1 MLEVLHPGFYVSVQD
16 LGRKGVGS
24 LGVPCSGAIDS
35 YSAKL
40 ANLILH
46 NDENDAV
53 LEITFGGCKLLF
65 KERTAIAITGADFSA
80 KINGRAIGLN
90 AAIFINEG
98 DILSFGNRRF
108 GCRTYLALKGGFLT
122 PKMLGSRS
130 YYKGITSDFLIQ
142 KGQELPYDP
151 CLQNQSGYHASIK
164 VDFHHF
170 INQQLLCLK
179 GPEFDWLSDKQ
190 KRQILTFTFTLS
202 KDSDRMGIRLNE
214 PIKNDLPSMLTSA
227 VLPGTVQLTPSG
239 KLIILMQDAQVTG
252 GYPRVLQLMEK
263 GIARLGQKVVGDRVE
278 FEMQER

>member
-24 LGVPCSGAIDS
+24 LGVPCSGAMDA

-65 KERTAIAITGADFSA
+65 KERTTIAITGADFSA
-80 KINGRAIGLN
+80 KINGRAIGQN

-108 GCRTYLALKGGFLT
+108 GCRTYLAVEGGFLT
-122 PKMLGSRS
+122 SKVLGSRS
-130 YYKGITSDFLIQ
+130 FYKGITSDFLIR
-142 KGQELPYDP
+142 KGQELPYTP
-151 CLQNQSGYHASIK
+151 YSPSRRASHTSIK
-164 VDFHHF
+164 INVHHF
-170 INQQLLCLK
+170 TNQQLLCLK

-190 KRQILTFTFTLS
+190 QKQILTSTFTLS
-202 KDSDRMGIRLNE
+202 KDSNQMGIRLNE
-214 PIKNDLPSMLTSA
+214 PIQNDLPTMLTSA

-239 KLIILMQDAQVTG
+239 KLIILMRNAQVTG
-252 GYPRVLQLMEK
+252 GYPRVLQLMERS
-263 GIARLGQKVVGDRVE
+263 ISRLAQKLSDEEVK
-278 FEMQER
+278 FELKNF

>member
-1 MLEVLHPGFYVSVQD
+1 MLEVLHPGFYTSVQD
-16 LGRKGVGS
+16 LGRKRAGS
-24 LGVPCSGAIDS
+24 LGVPCSGAMDA

-46 NDENDAV
+46 NNENDAV

-65 KERTAIAITGADFSA
+65 KERTTIAITGADFSA
-80 KINGRAIGLN
+80 KINGRAIGQN

-122 PKMLGSRS
+122 PKILGSRS

-151 CLQNQSGYHASIK
+151 CLQNQSVSHASIK
-164 VDFHHF
+164 ADFHHF
-170 INQQLLCLK
+170 TSRQIPCLK

-190 KRQILTFTFTLS
+190 KRQILTSTFTLS

-252 GYPRVLQLMEK
+252 GYPRVLQLMERS
-263 GIARLGQKVVGDRVE
+263 ISRLAQKLSDEEVK
-278 FEMQER
+278 FELKNF